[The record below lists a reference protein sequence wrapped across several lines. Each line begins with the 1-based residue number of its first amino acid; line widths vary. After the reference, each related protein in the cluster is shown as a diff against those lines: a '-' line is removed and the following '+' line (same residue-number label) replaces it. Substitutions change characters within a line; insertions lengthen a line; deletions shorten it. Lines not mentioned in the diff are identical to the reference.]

1 MRNIGLRIGIVIF
14 VLVLSIIAIYPTIRL
29 YTDENLSKENELALS
44 KKAMH
49 LGLDLKGGMHL
60 VLEIDTTGFTES
72 VGDLRDRA
80 YEIIQN
86 RIDEFGV
93 YEPIIEKQSG
103 GRILVQLPG
112 VDRDRAIDLIE
123 KVAHLEFILVAEDR
137 TEEVLGQIDKYLQV
151 QAADTFAFEEPFT
164 FYLIRVEQDMGIDV
178 RDEDSVR
185 AILIQVKDVIPL
197 DLQILFGPRESYQG
211 REVRRLYVLKKEA
224 ELTGEVIRDAKHEPA
239 QGQDLQHLGSWQ
251 VTIEFKREAAR
262 RFATLTGKNINKRL
276 AIVLDGIVQSAP
288 SIVQR
293 IPHGKAMITG
303 RFTAEQARD
312 LAIIL
317 RAGALPAPLKIVEE
331 RTVGPSLGRDSIRS
345 GIRAVLI
352 AGALVIVFMLIYY
365 SLSGFVADITLFLNL
380 FLLIAILSAF
390 RGSLTMPGIAGIA
403 LTIGMAVDAN
413 VLIFERI
420 REELN
425 IGKTTR
431 TAIDQGFARAW
442 ITIFDSNVTTIIIGV
457 ILFIFGSGPI
467 KGFALILTI
476 GLVSNLFCAVFV
488 SKIIFNYFTFKFDVR
503 KLRI

>member
-14 VLVLSIIAIYPTIRL
+14 VLVLGIIAIYPTIRL

-60 VLEIDTTGFTES
+60 VLEIDTTGLTES
-72 VGDLRDRA
+72 IGDLRDRA

-93 YEPIIEKQSG
+93 YEPVIERQSG

-123 KVAHLEFILVAEDR
+123 KVAHLEFILVVEDKID
-137 TEEVLGQIDKYLQV
+137 EVLGQIDKFLQV
-151 QAADTFAFEEPFT
+151 KDTFAFEQPFT
-164 FYLIRVEQDMGIDV
+164 SYIIPVEKDMGIDV

-185 AILIQVKDVIPL
+185 AILIQVEDVIPA

-211 REVRRLYVLKKEA
+211 REVRRFYLLKKKA

-239 QGQDLQHLGSWQ
+239 QSQDLQHLGSWQ
-251 VTIEFKREAAR
+251 VSIEFKREAAR

-288 SIVQR
+288 TIVQR
-293 IPHGKAMITG
+293 IPGGKAMITG
-303 RFTAEQARD
+303 QFTAEQARD

-317 RAGALPAPLKIVEE
+317 RAGALPAPLKIIEE

-345 GIRAVLI
+345 GIRAVAI
-352 AGALVIVFMLIYY
+352 AGALVLVFMLIYY

-442 ITIFDSNVTTIIIGV
+442 ITIFDSNVTTIIIGI

-488 SKIIFNYFTFKFDVR
+488 SKVIFNYFTFKFDVR